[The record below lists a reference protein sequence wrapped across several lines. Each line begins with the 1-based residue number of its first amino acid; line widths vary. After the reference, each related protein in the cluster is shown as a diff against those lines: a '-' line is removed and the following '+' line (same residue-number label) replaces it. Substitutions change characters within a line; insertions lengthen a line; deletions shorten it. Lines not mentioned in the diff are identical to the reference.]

1 MSATIFS
8 TAFNGGGSS
17 RYADFVVVRMTSCT
31 FITTP
36 MELQQVSN
44 WARGKMS
51 SGTANRDRT
60 TFIERFETI
69 IGRASSSI
77 ATRGNRGLLSRMV
90 KGMKASSILM
100 AEWSIP
106 HDLDASM
113 EMKKKP
119 PPKPVAPPAE

>member
-8 TAFNGGGSS
+8 TAFNGGGTS
-17 RYADFVVVRMTSCT
+17 RYADFVVVRMTNCT

-36 MELQQVSN
+36 MMELQQVSS

-51 SGTANRDRT
+51 TGTPNRDRAS
-60 TFIERFETI
+60 FLERFETI
-69 IGRASSSI
+69 IGRSSSSMS
-77 ATRGNRGLLSRMV
+77 TRGNRGILQRMV
-90 KGMKASSILM
+90 RGMKASSILL

-119 PPKPVAPPAE
+119 APAEKPPH

>member
-8 TAFNGGGSS
+8 IAFNGGGSS
-17 RYADFVVVRMTSCT
+17 RYADFVVVRMTNCT

-51 SGTANRDRT
+51 SGTAGRDRT
-60 TFIERFETI
+60 TFMERFETVI
-69 IGRASSSI
+69 ARTSSSMS
-77 ATRGNRGLLSRMV
+77 TRGNRGLLSRMV
-90 KGMKASSILM
+90 KGMKASSMLM

-113 EMKKKP
+113 EMKKKVPKPPVP
-119 PPKPVAPPAE
+119 PPAA

>member
-1 MSATIFS
+1 MSATIYS
-8 TAFNGGGSS
+8 IAFNGGGSS
-17 RYADFVVVRMTSCT
+17 RYADFVVVRLTNCT

-60 TFIERFETI
+60 TFLERFETV
-69 IGRASSSI
+69 IGRTSSSI
-77 ATRGNRGLLSRMV
+77 TTRGNRGLLQRMV

-119 PPKPVAPPAE
+119 APVPQKPQ